1 MIKKLIPFF
10 IREYR
15 RELYDFEGPT
25 KYRDIILENG
35 RRYTIY
41 LTGIPFYYRDIS
53 GRLTYEYPP
62 FTKKITATRVF
73 YTPPIQISTTPTT
86 PYTKVF
92 ARLRIFV
99 SNTHYA
105 HTYLR
110 IQTAG
115 RITARIRIQAENYI
129 AARLRIETRGPVQAQ
144 LFILTIHTPTKGK
157 AKLRI
162 VAENSDYASATIRI
176 NTQNIP
182 IPQAKLRIYI
192 KSNKRKI
199 SMPDYYA
206 FYGIR
211 TSGFL
216 P

>member
-15 RELYDFEGPT
+15 RELYDFVAVP
-25 KYRDIILENG
+25 KYQDTVYEDG
-35 RRYTIY
+35 REYRIY
-41 LTGIPFYYRDIS
+41 LSGIPFYYININ
-53 GRLTYEYPP
+53 GHQTYTHPP
-62 FTKKITATRVF
+62 FAMEITAIKTF
-73 YTPPIQISTTPTT
+73 YTPPIQISPTPH
-86 PYTKVF
+86 TK
-92 ARLRIFV
+92 ASASLRIFV

-115 RITARIRIQAENYI
+115 RITARIRIQVENYI
-129 AARLRIETRGPVQAQ
+129 AARLRIETRGPAQAQ
-144 LFILTIHTPTKGK
+144 LNILTIHTTTSGK

-162 VAENSDYASATIRI
+162 VAENSDYASAMIRI
-176 NTQNIP
+176 TTQNIP

-192 KSNKRKI
+192 KSNKRRI

-206 FYGIR
+206 FYNIR
-211 TSGFL
+211 TFGFL

>member
-10 IREYR
+10 IRENKA
-15 RELYDFEGPT
+15 ELYDFSAPP
-25 KYRDIILENG
+25 KYWDVIPDG
-35 RRYTIY
+35 DSRYIVY
-41 LTGIPFYYRDIS
+41 LSGIPIYYTDVN
-53 GRLTYEYPP
+53 GHLDYTYPP
-62 FTKKITATRVF
+62 FRKDVSAIRVF
-73 YTPPIQISTTPTT
+73 YTPPIQISTTP
-86 PYTKVF
+86 YTKVS
-92 ARLRIFV
+92 AALRIFV

-110 IQTAG
+110 IKTAG

-144 LFILTIHTPTKGK
+144 LSIITIYNTTRGK

-162 VAENSDYASATIRI
+162 VAENSNYSSAMIRI
-176 NTQNIP
+176 KTENIP
-182 IPQAKLRIYI
+182 IPRAKLQIYI

-206 FYGIR
+206 FYGIQ
-211 TSGFL
+211 TFGFL